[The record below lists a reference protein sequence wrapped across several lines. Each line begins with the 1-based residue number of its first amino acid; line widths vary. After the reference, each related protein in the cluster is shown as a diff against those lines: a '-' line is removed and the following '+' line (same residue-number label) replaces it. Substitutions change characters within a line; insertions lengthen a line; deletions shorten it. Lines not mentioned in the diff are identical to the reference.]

1 MTRSTAPL
9 RPENAP
15 APVWQCGRYRLEFA
29 RPAIMAIINVT
40 PDSFSGDGVSGS
52 VEAAMRRAELALAE
66 GAAILDVGGESTRPG
81 SAPATLA
88 DELARVI
95 PVVRAL
101 AGFGVPISVDTTK
114 PEVMAAAIDAGASI
128 INDINALREP
138 GAVEAL
144 AASDAGVCLM
154 HMQGQPRDM
163 QRAPQY
169 EDVVA
174 SVEAFLNERVAVLRD
189 AGVGPERIS
198 LDPGFGFGKTLA
210 HNLALFRALPQ
221 FVAQGLP
228 VLVGVSRKTM
238 LGEITGRPV
247 DARDVATAA
256 ASLLAA
262 QHGAAIL
269 RVHDVASTRDAL
281 AMLAALQD

>member
-1 MTRSTAPL
+1 M
-9 RPENAP
+9 
-15 APVWQCGRYRLEFA
+15 PVWQCGRYRLSFA

-40 PDSFSGDGVSGS
+40 PDSFSGDGVNGS
-52 VEAAMRRAELALAE
+52 VEAALRRAELALAE

-81 SAPATLA
+81 SVPATLA

-101 AGFGVPISVDTTK
+101 TAFDVPVSVDTTK
-114 PEVMAAAIDAGASI
+114 PEVMAAAIAAGASI

-138 GAVEAL
+138 GAVEAV
-144 AASDAGVCLM
+144 AATDAGVCIM

-169 EDVVA
+169 DDVVG
-174 SVEAFLNERVAVLRD
+174 SVDTFLRERVVVLQA
-189 AGVGPERIS
+189 AGVPAERIS

-221 FVAQGLP
+221 FVAQGMP

-247 DARDVATAA
+247 EARDVATAA

-281 AMLAALQD
+281 AMLVALQD

>member
-1 MTRSTAPL
+1 MSASSAAPSPFVSSL
-9 RPENAP
+9 
-15 APVWQCGRYRLEFA
+15 PVWQCGRYRLSFA

-40 PDSFSGDGVSGS
+40 PDSFSGDGVNGS
-52 VEAAMRRAELALAE
+52 VEAALRRAELALAE

-101 AGFGVPISVDTTK
+101 TAFDVPVSVDTTK
-114 PEVMAAAIDAGASI
+114 PEVMAAAIAAGASI

-138 GAVEAL
+138 GAVEAV
-144 AASDAGVCLM
+144 AATDAGVCIM

-169 EDVVA
+169 DNVVG
-174 SVEAFLNERVAVLRD
+174 SVDAFLRERVAVLQA
-189 AGVGPERIS
+189 AGVPAERIS

-221 FVAQGLP
+221 FVAQGMP

-247 DARDVATAA
+247 EARDVATAA